1 MTDKKSTNKAAA
13 KRFCLQCDDG
23 TLLAYAVRDVTARSG
38 ALTKV
43 VSAVAGWHCP
53 VCADCEFADGQ
64 GQRVSQAIA
73 ELRMLADKQRAEQVR
88 ATRKRLGLRQAEAG
102 RLFGGGASAFSEY
115 ERGKTQ
121 PHKSTVLLLQLLD
134 KHPELLA
141 ELEAG

>member
-1 MTDKKSTNKAAA
+1 MTDNDTTTQ
-13 KRFCLQCDDG
+13 RFCLHCGDG
-23 TLLAYAVRDVTARSG
+23 TLLAYGARDLTATSGTFSNVVPAVR
-38 ALTKV
+38 
-43 VSAVAGWHCP
+43 GWHCP
-53 VCADCEFADGQ
+53 VCADCQFDGGE
-64 GQRVSQAIA
+64 GQRYAQAIT
-73 ELRMLADKQRAEQVR
+73 ELRGLADKQRAAQVR

-121 PHKSTVLLLQLLD
+121 PHKSTVLLLKLLD